1 VILAQRVGTFHADPQ
16 LVPDGAVRAEV
27 ADQLEATFGRRF
39 DVQVVAGVTRRTGG
53 NPFFVTEVGRL
64 LDDATRA
71 RHGNAE
77 AWEIEL
83 PDGVRAAIAQRL
95 GRLPAHCRDLLRTG
109 AVIGTAIDVGT
120 VAAVSDLT
128 AGAVLAELGAAIDAG
143 LVRAGSGRPTVEF
156 SHALVRDTLQA
167 EVPLSRRLDIHRRV
181 AEHLEA
187 TYREDLDRHA
197 AELARHWLAALP
209 AADAARAVHWAER
222 AAGGA
227 AADLAYEEAARLYE
241 RALNAGSP
249 GLGAKDRC
257 RLSLSRAQT
266 LYKSGA
272 VSSAITAAGEAAD
285 EARRCGDPV
294 AMAHAALALEGVA
307 DESWGRRVIQLSQ
320 AALPQ
325 LGDDD
330 TELRAR
336 LLAAVATVRSYSL
349 LPDRS
354 DQAGPLSRQAIALA
368 EAAGTPGG
376 LVSALR
382 ARQMACAGPDGV
394 ADRLEVATRMLDVA
408 AATDDPW
415 AGLWGR
421 LWRIE
426 ANCQLGAADAAE
438 SELAGLAHVTQLLR
452 QPVADWHLARTRC
465 SLAMGRGR
473 FEEAAGH
480 LDEAVRLADR
490 GLDVRARQLQAITGA
505 KLASLTGDPR
515 HEHWFAALDR
525 QAGQTGLVARRVIL
539 LVHLAGRGE
548 LDRATALY
556 EQLPPWAEWQVP
568 RFAAHAAIDQ
578 RARAAALPGD
588 QRGAAVANERLR
600 PWARY
605 FVVGGTG
612 IVAMHGSGEFTLGCL
627 AACLGKP
634 GAAVRHLRSAVAA
647 NQRAGLP
654 PFEHEARYALAKVLA
669 RQGRPEDRAEALVLA
684 ADAARAAADI
694 GMGPLRA
701 DAAGLT
707 DRLRGSAG
715 RSGPPGLTRRERQ
728 IAALVARGLTNRQ
741 IADLLHVAER
751 TAENHVQHILT
762 KLGCQNRTQIAAWA
776 ATQRPGDPRPG
787 LTSPLD

>member
-1 VILAQRVGTFHADPQ
+1 MTTLGDQRRAC
-16 LVPDGAVRAEV
+16 VRSGI
-27 ADQLEATFGRRF
+27 QLEATFGRRF
-39 DVQVVAGVTRRTGG
+39 DVQVAAGVARRTGG

-109 AVIGTAIDVGT
+109 AVIGTAMDIGT

-128 AGAVLAELGAAIDAG
+128 AGAVLAELDAAIDAG
-143 LVRAGSGRPTVEF
+143 LVRAGSGRPAVEF

-181 AEHLEA
+181 AEHIEA

-222 AAGGA
+222 AAAGA

-241 RALNAGSP
+241 RALHAGSP
-249 GLGAKDRC
+249 GLGGKDRC
-257 RLSLSRAQT
+257 RLSLSRAQA

-272 VSSAITAAGEAAD
+272 VDSAITAAGEAAD

-307 DESWGRRVIQLSQ
+307 DESWGRRVVQLCE

-349 LPDRS
+349 LGDGS
-354 DQAGPLSRQAIALA
+354 DQAEPLSRQAIALA
-368 EAAGTPGG
+368 EAAGTPGA

-394 ADRLEVATRMLDVA
+394 ADRLEVAKRMLDVA
-408 AATDDPW
+408 AATGDPW

-426 ANCQLGAADAAE
+426 ANCQLGATDAAE
-438 SELAGLAHVTQLLR
+438 SELAGLAHLTQLLR

-465 SLAMGRGR
+465 SVAIGRGR
-473 FEEAAGH
+473 FQEAAGH

-515 HEHWFAALDR
+515 HEHWFATLDR

-578 RARAAALPGD
+578 RARAAALLGD
-588 QRGAAVANERLR
+588 QSGAAVAYERLR
-600 PWARY
+600 PWACY

-612 IVAMHGSGEFTLGCL
+612 MVAMHGSGEFTLGCL

-634 GAAVRHLRSAVAA
+634 GAAVRHLRSAIAA

-654 PFEHEARYALAKVLA
+654 PFEHEARYELAKVLA
-669 RQGRPEDRAEALVLA
+669 RQGRPADRAEALVLA
-684 ADAARAAADI
+684 ADAARAAADM

-701 DAAGLT
+701 DAEGLAG
-707 DRLRGSAG
+707 RLRGSAG

-776 ATQRPGDPRPG
+776 MTQRPGDPRPG
-787 LTSPLD
+787 LTPPLD